1 MTVVTNV
8 LDGNFYGSQTLGYE
22 EEMLGLGSSQEFNLN
37 DLFQDSSSQYV
48 IDAQNMPRGNNL
60 PDIYYII
67 MDEYGSNQSIKEFFN
82 YDNNDFVSYLK
93 QKEFFVN
100 EKSFA
105 NYPRTIQSVSSSL
118 NMEYLDEITE
128 HVGINSK
135 VFIFL
140 MSI

>member
-1 MTVVTNV
+1 MTVVTNI

-67 MDEYGSNQSIKEFFN
+67 MDEYGSNQSMT
-82 YDNNDFVSYLK
+82 L
-93 QKEFFVN
+93 
-100 EKSFA
+100 
-105 NYPRTIQSVSSSL
+105 
-118 NMEYLDEITE
+118 
-128 HVGINSK
+128 
-135 VFIFL
+135 FL
-140 MSI
+140 I